1 MQSTDKPKTRSRL
14 LTKIIRQRELFFMSI
29 PLLIYVFIFYY
40 WPLKGWLMA
49 FQRYRP
55 GRTEHPFVGLEHFK
69 FLFSDSQ
76 FYKIMRNTLGMS
88 VINLVLGF
96 VCAIFLALM
105 INEIRQ
111 TKFKRVVQTISY
123 LPHFL
128 SWVIAC
134 SLIAELLS
142 SSGIINL
149 ALMKLGIIDQP
160 ILFLGKAEYFWWVV
174 GWSNVW
180 KSVGWNTIIYLAAIT
195 SIDPELY
202 ESAELDGA
210 GRFQRMLHITLPGIK
225 STILVLVIM
234 NIGWILN
241 AGFEL
246 QYLLMNG
253 LTMDVAETIDIYVV
267 RFGIGL
273 GNYSLGTALGIFKTV
288 VSIVLIAGANQ
299 ISKRFAQESLV

>member
-1 MQSTDKPKTRSRL
+1 MEIIIRYFNKL
-14 LTKIIRQRELFFMSI
+14 IRQRELVFMMI
-29 PLLIYVFIFYY
+29 PIVVYVFIFSYL
-40 WPLKGWLMA
+40 PLKGWQMA
-49 FQRYRP
+49 FQ
-55 GRTEHPFVGLEHFK
+55 EHFPMLPNRVEPWYRHFH
-69 FLFSDSQ
+69 FLFTQSG
-76 FYKIMRNTLGMS
+76 FGRIMRNTLSMS

-96 VCAIFLALM
+96 TCAIFLALM

-111 TKFKRVVQTISY
+111 KFTKRVVQTISY

-134 SLIAELLS
+134 SLIANFLAGD
-142 SSGIINL
+142 GIVNQVLVSLGLIERPIIFL
-149 ALMKLGIIDQP
+149 AD
-160 ILFLGKAEYFWWVV
+160 ADSFWWIV

-210 GRFQRMLHITLPGIK
+210 GRFARIWHITLPGIK

-241 AGFEL
+241 AGFEI
-246 QYLLMNG
+246 QWLLSND
-253 LTMDVAETIDIYVV
+253 LTMDRAETIDVFVV
-267 RFGIGL
+267 NYAFRMRNFSLATAIGM
-273 GNYSLGTALGIFKTV
+273 FKTV
-288 VSIVLIAGANQ
+288 VGVILITGANFL
-299 ISKRFAQESLV
+299 SKRVAKESLI